1 MSVNNKVLIESKDAE
16 SVQTTQFTS
25 ANARTIIDKFTAV
38 NTTAVALTL
47 SVNMVVLA
55 GAVSAANL
63 VVKAKSIAPNETY
76 TFPEIVGHYLMPG
89 GFLSTI
95 ASATGLTIRSSGREI
110 T

>member
-16 SVQTTQFTS
+16 AVQTTQFTS
-25 ANARTIIDKFTAV
+25 ANTRTIIDKFTAV
-38 NTTAVALTL
+38 NTTAAAQTL
-47 SVNMVVLA
+47 SVNLVVQG
-55 GAVSAANL
+55 GAATAANL
-63 VVKAKSIAPNETY
+63 VVKAKSIAANETY

-89 GFLSTI
+89 GFVSTI